1 VRERR
6 IFLPVAPNHREVSVM
21 YSVQHVLWRGA
32 MALSLLVVGGVGAGV
47 SEQPREPEAANE
59 CGEEIDAQV
68 ALRVAPLPHTHF
80 DVVVIRA
87 IHTVD
92 EA

>member
-1 VRERR
+1 
-6 IFLPVAPNHREVSVM
+6 M

-47 SEQPREPEAANE
+47 SVPQQEQVRLEECRELIVPTVAAHRQLDL
-59 CGEEIDAQV
+59 GTI
-68 ALRVAPLPHTHF
+68 
-80 DVVVIRA
+80 VVVA
-87 IHTVD
+87 KANSVAD

>member
-1 VRERR
+1 
-6 IFLPVAPNHREVSVM
+6 M

-47 SEQPREPEAANE
+47 SEQSREPEAANE

-68 ALRVAPLPHTHF
+68 ALRIAPLPHTNF

-87 IHTVD
+87 IQRSMKREPLNARVI
-92 EA
+92 EIAAR

>member
-1 VRERR
+1 
-6 IFLPVAPNHREVSVM
+6 M

-47 SEQPREPEAANE
+47 SEQSREPEAANE
-59 CGEEIDAQV
+59 CAEQV
-68 ALRVAPLPHTHF
+68 EAEFAVRAAPLPHTNF

>member
-1 VRERR
+1 
-6 IFLPVAPNHREVSVM
+6 M

-47 SEQPREPEAANE
+47 SVQEQEQASNE
-59 CGEEIDAQV
+59 CLESVDPQV
-68 ALRVAPLPHTHF
+68 TARPAYRHVVFDTIVVRAAPLDRT
-80 DVVVIRA
+80 A
-87 IHTVD
+87 D

>member
-1 VRERR
+1 
-6 IFLPVAPNHREVSVM
+6 M

-47 SEQPREPEAANE
+47 SVPQEEQVIIEECQEAAAPN
-59 CGEEIDAQV
+59 V
-68 ALRVAPLPHTHF
+68 AVYRHVDLGTI
-80 DVVVIRA
+80 VVTGNAKAVS
-87 IHTVD
+87 D

>member
-1 VRERR
+1 
-6 IFLPVAPNHREVSVM
+6 M

-47 SEQPREPEAANE
+47 SVPQQEQVRLEECQELIVPTVAARR
-59 CGEEIDAQV
+59 
-68 ALRVAPLPHTHF
+68 ALDLGTI
-80 DVVVIRA
+80 VVVA
-87 IHTVD
+87 KANSVSD

>member
-1 VRERR
+1 
-6 IFLPVAPNHREVSVM
+6 M

-59 CGEEIDAQV
+59 CSEQIEAEFAV
-68 ALRVAPLPHTHF
+68 RAAPLPHTNF

>member
-1 VRERR
+1 
-6 IFLPVAPNHREVSVM
+6 M

-47 SEQPREPEAANE
+47 SLPQQEQVRLEECQELPTIAAHRQLDL
-59 CGEEIDAQV
+59 GTI
-68 ALRVAPLPHTHF
+68 
-80 DVVVIRA
+80 VVVA
-87 IHTVD
+87 NAKSASGKSVSD

>member
-1 VRERR
+1 
-6 IFLPVAPNHREVSVM
+6 M

-47 SEQPREPEAANE
+47 SVPQHEQVRLEECQELVVPVAAYRQLDL
-59 CGEEIDAQV
+59 GTI
-68 ALRVAPLPHTHF
+68 
-80 DVVVIRA
+80 VVVA
-87 IHTVD
+87 KAKSVSD

>member
-1 VRERR
+1 
-6 IFLPVAPNHREVSVM
+6 M

-47 SEQPREPEAANE
+47 SVPQQEQVRLEE
-59 CGEEIDAQV
+59 CQELIVPTV
-68 ALRVAPLPHTHF
+68 AHRQLDLGTI
-80 DVVVIRA
+80 VVVAKA
-87 IHTVD
+87 ISVSD

>member
-1 VRERR
+1 
-6 IFLPVAPNHREVSVM
+6 M

-47 SEQPREPEAANE
+47 SVPQDEQAANE
-59 CGEEIDAQV
+59 CRENADPQV
-68 ALRVAPLPHTHF
+68 ASSAKQPFRHVVFDTIVVRAAPLESQ
-80 DVVVIRA
+80 A
-87 IHTVD
+87 D

>member
-1 VRERR
+1 
-6 IFLPVAPNHREVSVM
+6 M

-47 SEQPREPEAANE
+47 SVPQQEQVRLEECQELVVPSVAAYRQLDL
-59 CGEEIDAQV
+59 GTI
-68 ALRVAPLPHTHF
+68 
-80 DVVVIRA
+80 VVVA
-87 IHTVD
+87 KAKSGSDKSLSD

>member
-1 VRERR
+1 
-6 IFLPVAPNHREVSVM
+6 M

-47 SEQPREPEAANE
+47 SAPTVVDESHETACREEAAYVFQANGAVKPAISIIE
-59 CGEEIDAQV
+59 SR
-68 ALRVAPLPHTHF
+68 ALKVQKLQTF
-80 DVVVIRA
+80 DVVVIKG
-87 IHTVD
+87 IPPVPE